1 MFHGDRKLF
10 KLMDASSFVVRVSA
24 LVEHIHWGTTN
35 YKKKMTKTMK
45 LVGALAALIV
55 TGSMFA
61 QTTTTSA
68 SNSASDL
75 GSGVLGHRYAD
86 AGFQYTDVN
95 HTPWDVWGLT
105 GVVNNPVTPNI
116 DVSLDYTYSW
126 LKGWSA
132 NHDNAV
138 DVNGIYYLN
147 YGAFKPFAAASLGYE
162 WTRTQRVWSNGES
175 AAYVPESDN
184 RATFGGRVGVEYQVT
199 PQVSVQAQVQYSSDF
214 KRENNSGSWDGDVTG
229 RYWFT
234 KQVAVYATVAWL
246 EYGDWGYGA
255 GVSYKF

>member
-1 MFHGDRKLF
+1 
-10 KLMDASSFVVRVSA
+10 
-24 LVEHIHWGTTN
+24 
-35 YKKKMTKTMK
+35 MK
-45 LVGALAALIV
+45 LVGALAALTV
-55 TGSMFA
+55 TGSAFA
-61 QTTTTSA
+61 QTTTT
-68 SNSASDL
+68 NRASDL

-86 AGFQYTDVN
+86 VGFQYTDVN

-105 GVVNNPVTPNI
+105 GVINNPVAPNI

-138 DVNGIYYLN
+138 DVNGIYYLD

-162 WTRTQRVWSNGES
+162 WTRYSAYYDGNES
-175 AAYVPESDN
+175 LVPSSSDN
-184 RATFGGRVGVEYQVT
+184 RATWGGRVGVEYQVT

-214 KRENNSGSWDGDVTG
+214 KRGNNSDSWDTDVTG
-229 RYWFT
+229 RYWLN
-234 KQVAVYATVAWL
+234 KQIAVYATVAWL

>member
-1 MFHGDRKLF
+1 
-10 KLMDASSFVVRVSA
+10 
-24 LVEHIHWGTTN
+24 
-35 YKKKMTKTMK
+35 MK
-45 LVGALAALIV
+45 LVGTLAALTV
-55 TGSMFA
+55 TGSVFA
-61 QTTTTSA
+61 QTTTSA
-68 SNSASDL
+68 SNPAPDL

-86 AGFQYTDVN
+86 VGFAYTDVN
-95 HTPWDVWGLT
+95 HSPWDVWGLT
-105 GVVNNPVTPNI
+105 GVINNPVTPNF

-126 LKGWSA
+126 VKGWSA
-132 NHDNAV
+132 NHDNSV

-162 WTRTQRVWSNGES
+162 WTRYSGYYVGEDTF
-175 AAYVPESDN
+175 VPASSDN
-184 RATFGGRVGVEYQVT
+184 RATFSGRVGVEYQVT

-214 KRENNSGSWDGDVTG
+214 KRNNNGESWDGDVTG